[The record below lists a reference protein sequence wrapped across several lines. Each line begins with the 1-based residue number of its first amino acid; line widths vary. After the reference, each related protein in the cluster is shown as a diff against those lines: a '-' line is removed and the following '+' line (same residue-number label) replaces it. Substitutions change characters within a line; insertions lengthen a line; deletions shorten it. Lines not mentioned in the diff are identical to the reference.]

1 MLQDADRAD
10 DVRWLPGAKLNIAE
24 SALWGRDDS
33 AKALCWA
40 DESAS
45 QSVHSMTWADLRAQ
59 SSAVAAAL
67 QAQGLQPG
75 QNFSYCG
82 HMENLDYASCS
93 AAPCVGCHRC
103 LGGCGY
109 RHEVCRLTRGAH
121 D

>member
-40 DESAS
+40 DESAP

-75 QNFSYCG
+75 DNCFCFGQMVDLG
-82 HMENLDYASCS
+82 YASCS
-93 AAPCVGCHRC
+93 AAPCVSCADVVTAKLGCR
-103 LGGCGY
+103 GY
-109 RHEVCRLTRGAH
+109 SIMSA